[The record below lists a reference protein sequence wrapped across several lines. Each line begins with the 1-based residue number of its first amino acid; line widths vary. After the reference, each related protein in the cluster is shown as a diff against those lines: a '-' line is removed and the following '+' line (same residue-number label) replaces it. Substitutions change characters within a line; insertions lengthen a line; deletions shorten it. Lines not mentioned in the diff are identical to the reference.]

1 MAGCPI
7 YPEEL
12 ITEFQTLASEQILCL
27 DLGERSDF
35 GQLAQVDL
43 FRVTDDGKQF
53 RLGLDFL
60 FVKLFK

>member
-43 FRVTDDGKQF
+43 FESPTMDSSF
-53 RLGLDFL
+53 ALGLISFS
-60 FVKLFK
+60 